1 MKVRNLAARNESC
14 HLGQVIV
21 PETPVKVGVTLPVF
35 REEQSEVM
43 LGKHSEKQANHT

>member
-1 MKVRNLAARNESC
+1 MKVRNLVARNESC
-14 HLGQVIV
+14 DLGH
-21 PETPVKVGVTLPVF
+21 VKVGVTLPVF